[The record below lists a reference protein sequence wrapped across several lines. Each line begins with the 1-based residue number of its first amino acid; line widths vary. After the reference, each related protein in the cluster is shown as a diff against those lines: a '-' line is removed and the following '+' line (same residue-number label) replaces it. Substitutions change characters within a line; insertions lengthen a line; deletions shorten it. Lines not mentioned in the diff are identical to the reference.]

1 MTDPVARVDLL
12 PASISTTRREIA
24 IQDADAAIQDLDTDL
39 PRRAG
44 GPDIAEVP
52 AAYLPHRA
60 WGRSVD
66 VWDPVWPEATRR
78 AVIVASPGVH
88 LVKGSPYSVE
98 AALDAL
104 QIDAVVTQWWE
115 KTPRGVPYTFSVR
128 AFVRGRIY
136 DGPTL
141 DARLIG
147 VIRATIL
154 RSKPLTRAF
163 DLTVAA
169 ALPTPL
175 WMAPVVLPRCRVALD
190 AVAVLPPGVVF

>member
-1 MTDPVARVDLL
+1 MTDLVERIDLL
-12 PASISTTRREIA
+12 PASVSTRPREIA
-24 IQDADAAIQDLDTDL
+24 IQDADAAIEDLDTDL
-39 PRRAG
+39 PRRVG
-44 GPDIAEVP
+44 GPDIADVP
-52 AAYLPHRA
+52 AAFLPHRA

-66 VWDPVWPEATRR
+66 VWDPVWPEGIQR
-78 AVIVASPGVH
+78 AVIVAAPQVH

-98 AALDAL
+98 AALGAL
-104 QIDAVVTQWWE
+104 QVDATVTQWWE

-136 DGPTL
+136 SGPTL

-147 VIRATIL
+147 VIRASVL
-154 RSKPLTRAF
+154 RTKPLTRAF

-175 WMAPVVLPRCRVALD
+175 RMIPVVLPRCRVSL
-190 AVAVLPPGVVF
+190 AVVPTLPPGVVF